1 MSPPISLR
9 VAYAHHCPICS
20 YLATLD
26 LGPEGVFD
34 LYHCRQDID
43 LPTLIARFG
52 DNGADYYT
60 HNLILGRP
68 KESDRF
74 AFQLA
79 YSLATQRGL
88 IGDYTPP

>member
-1 MSPPISLR
+1 MINLR
-9 VAYAHHCPICS
+9 VAYAHHCPICV

-26 LGPEGVFD
+26 LGSEGVFD
-34 LYHCRQDID
+34 LYYCRQDID

-52 DNGADYYT
+52 DNGPDYYT

-68 KESDRF
+68 LERDRF

-79 YSLATQRGL
+79 YSLAAQRGL
-88 IGDYTPP
+88 IDHDAPG